1 MQLNRDLLD
10 KGVRALK
17 PFLFAFQEGWHDQ
30 LFESDYGK
38 RLRQMNR
45 DSKGLPAL
53 VVGLLGG
60 FVSSLETK
68 STIGD
73 LVKSLGVDSS
83 GMIMHRLRK
92 AGLAEDDISFA
103 EMMLTLQPDTL
114 KTMLTWADSVSP
126 ELRQQLFDLL
136 GNLSESQVMNFFALE
151 DADRQKFLGLVAST
165 LPGKK
170 QVKPGEFGAAIDTF
184 ASDFHR
190 GAEAFNMQLK
200 KRIAA
205 TREKRLGSRRKR
217 A

>member
-1 MQLNRDLLD
+1 MQLNRELLD
-10 KGVRALK
+10 KGIGALK

-30 LFESDYGK
+30 FFESDYGK
-38 RLRQMNR
+38 RLRQMNK

-53 VVGLLGG
+53 AVGLLGS

-68 STIGD
+68 TAIGD

-92 AGLAEDDISFA
+92 AGLGEDDISFA
-103 EMMLTLQPDTL
+103 EMMLTLQPDAL
-114 KTMLTWADSVSP
+114 KTMLTWSESAGP
-126 ELRQQLFDLL
+126 EQRQQLFGLL
-136 GNLSESQVMNFFALE
+136 GSLSESQVMNFFALE
-151 DADRQKFLGLVAST
+151 DADRQKFLALLAST
-165 LPGKK
+165 LPQKK

-190 GAEAFNMQLK
+190 EAEAFNTKLK
-200 KRIAA
+200 ERIAA
-205 TREKRLGSRRKR
+205 TRAKRLGSRRKR